1 MEKVTSSLGLQLP
14 NTGILVARLEFLWHL
29 HTACTIYPVKMTHT
43 HTYIYIEREHMHTC
57 IYMCIHTCVYMHTHT
72 CRSCLLTK
80 FCPTLY
86 DPMGCSPPGFSV
98 HGIFPGKNPG
108 MPGCHFLLQ
117 YTNIQLKQFI
127 TGLICELFFKYTY
140 NSQLNFWG
148 DSLIAS

>member
-1 MEKVTSSLGLQLP
+1 MFFLKTVINGKGYLFPRLTITKYRDPCSRLRISVTSAHCLYYLSSE
-14 NTGILVARLEFLWHL
+14 ND
-29 HTACTIYPVKMTHT
+29 THT
-43 HTYIYIEREHMHTC
+43 HIYIYIEREREHMHTC

-72 CRSCLLTK
+72 CHSCLLTK

-117 YTNIQLKQFI
+117 YTNIQLKQFM
-127 TGLICELFFKYTY
+127 
-140 NSQLNFWG
+140 
-148 DSLIAS
+148 